1 MTRLSRAQTVEDLR
15 QMARSRLPLAMFDF
29 VDGGAESEAALR
41 HNRAVFDRVRF
52 RARTVVDVTERSQ
65 EIELFGRTSGSP
77 FAISAMGGLG
87 TLRYKAEIALA
98 KAASAARIPFMLS
111 LGANCSVEE
120 VADHA
125 PDARLWAQLYTFKD
139 DRLNRALIDRAA
151 AAGYEALVV
160 TTDSNVF
167 PKRPRDRRNGFSFG
181 LKMTP
186 HNIWDVLTH
195 PRWTM
200 DVVMRGNVG
209 RMESMVPL
217 YDGPKTAQALLAY
230 FIAERN
236 PMLDWPTLKRIR
248 KMWKGPMIL
257 KGIMTSEEASAA
269 ADFGMDGVIL
279 SNHGGRNLDYAVAPL
294 EILPE
299 VMDAVGNRLTVM
311 LDSGFRCGTDV
322 VKAIAMGAK
331 TALFGRPAAYAVTA
345 GGEAGAR
352 HVVSMFREEIDLTM
366 GFLGVRSLNE
376 LGPDYLWFDG
386 LAAGNSITRPAESPP
401 KHKSAKKSG

>member
-1 MTRLSRAQTVEDLR
+1 MSRLSRAESVEDLR
-15 QMARSRLPLAMFDF
+15 QIARSRLPLAMFDF
-29 VDGGAESEAALR
+29 VDGGAESESALR

-52 RARTVVDVTERSQ
+52 RARTVVDVTDRSQ
-65 EIELFGRTSGSP
+65 EIELFGRKSGSP

-87 TLRYKAEIALA
+87 TLRYKAEIALV

-120 VADHA
+120 VAEHA
-125 PDARLWAQLYTFKD
+125 GGARLWAQLYTFKD
-139 DRLNRALIDRAA
+139 DRLNRALIDRAR

-181 LKMTP
+181 LKKTP
-186 HNIWDVLTH
+186 RNIWDVLTH

-200 DVVMRGNVG
+200 DVVLRGNVG

-217 YDGPKTAQALLAY
+217 VDGPKDTHSLLAY
-230 FIAERN
+230 FIRERS
-236 PMLDWPTLKRIR
+236 PMLDWATLKRLR

-257 KGIMTSEEASAA
+257 KGIMTREEASAA
-269 ADFGMDGVIL
+269 ADHGMDGVIL

-299 VMDAVGNRLTVM
+299 VMDAVGDRLTVM
-311 LDSGFRCGTDV
+311 LDSGFRRGSDV

-331 TALFGRPAAYAVTA
+331 TALFGRPAAYAVAA

-352 HVVSMFREEIDLTM
+352 HLIAMFQDEIDRVQ
-366 GFLGVRSLNE
+366 GFLGVRTLDE

-386 LAAGNSITRPAESPP
+386 LAASPSIAKPAGTAAKRRSR
-401 KHKSAKKSG
+401 KKSG